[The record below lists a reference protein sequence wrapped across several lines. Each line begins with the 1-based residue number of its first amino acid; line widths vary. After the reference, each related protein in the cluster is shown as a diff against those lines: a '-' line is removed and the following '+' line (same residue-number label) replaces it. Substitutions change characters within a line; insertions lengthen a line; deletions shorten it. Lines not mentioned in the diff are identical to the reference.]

1 MAIERYKYTL
11 TYREPVATTTIQLST
26 DLKRSLEGMKLHPRE
41 TFNDVLE
48 RILEDLRE
56 LDTTTSAEIEEARRE
71 IRAGKYLTSDQVRKA
86 MGF

>member
-1 MAIERYKYTL
+1 M
-11 TYREPVATTTIQLST
+11 ATTTIQLSL

-56 LDTTTSAEIEEARRE
+56 LDEKTKTEIEEARRQ
-71 IRAGKYLTSDQVRKA
+71 IRAGRYLTSEQVRKA

>member
-1 MAIERYKYTL
+1 
-11 TYREPVATTTIQLST
+11 VATTTIQLST